1 MKNYFLLILVF
12 ITISCSNS
20 NDSNNSSVASINPPS
35 WIHGTWN
42 VEGSLN
48 GAAFIF
54 TNDDLLFKT
63 NTTAIISYKQLIQ
76 NGSTT
81 GNTYT
86 EEEITPTIYNLS
98 IITGAAT
105 TIYNFR
111 KITPTKIEYVNDPMG
126 DLVETYCIKQ

>member
-1 MKNYFLLILVF
+1 MKKCFLLIIVF

-20 NDSNNSSVASINPPS
+20 SDSINTSVASINPPS
-35 WIHGTWN
+35 WIQGTW
-42 VEGSLN
+42 EIEESGN
-48 GAAFIF
+48 GATFIF

-63 NTTAIISYKQLIQ
+63 NTTPTISYKNLLQ

-98 IITGAAT
+98 MTTGAVT
-105 TIYNFR
+105 TVYNFR

-126 DLVETYCIKQ
+126 DLVDTYCIKQ